1 MQTGAK
7 YGKSAECKI
16 EMKKKMK
23 IATALAAAAAAAFSL
38 LYKFRSVGIFYS
50 LAITFGTAFYH
61 LAMRLSV
68 GFIVGV
74 IMNNKA
80 DFRSRRFAVGKSE
93 MSFYEKLNVKNL
105 MSGMPA
111 YEPDTFNP
119 KLHSWEEI
127 AMAGCQA
134 ERVHEIIAL
143 LSFLP
148 IAAGVWFGAYPV
160 FIITSVLSA
169 AFDFSFVIR
178 QRYNRARI
186 TAFLERKKESE
197 KRMSENRK

>member
-1 MQTGAK
+1 MPTSVK
-7 YGKSAECKI
+7 YGKSAECNA

-23 IATALAAAAAAAFSL
+23 LATALSAAAAAVFCL
-38 LYKFRSVGIFYS
+38 LYKLFSVGIFES
-50 LAITFGTAFYH
+50 LAISFGTAFYH
-61 LAMRLSV
+61 LAMRLTV
-68 GFIVGV
+68 GFAVDM
-74 IMNNKA
+74 IMQDKA

-93 MSFYEKLNVKNL
+93 MSFYEKLNVKSRK
-105 MSGMPA
+105 SGMPT
-111 YEPDTFNP
+111 YEPDKFNP

-127 AMAGCQA
+127 AEATCQA
-134 ERVHEIIAL
+134 ERVHEIIVL

-169 AFDFSFVIR
+169 AYDLTFVIM

-186 TAFLERKKESE
+186 IAFLEHRKE
-197 KRMSENRK
+197 RENRK